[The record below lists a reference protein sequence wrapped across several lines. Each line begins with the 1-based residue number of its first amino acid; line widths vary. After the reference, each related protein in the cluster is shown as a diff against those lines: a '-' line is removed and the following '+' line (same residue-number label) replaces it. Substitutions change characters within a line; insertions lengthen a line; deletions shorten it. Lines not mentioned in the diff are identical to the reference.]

1 MQKKRKIAIC
11 LVVCVGALLPTYT
24 YGIGLSLNS
33 SWGQSGSVSDFYYG
47 EQQYFQTDDNMFSH
61 GESFVQDMGSTSC
74 VELGNLSSGQ
84 FYTAASAIEPGTT
97 IDGYQRKAMAR
108 SFGRGWEPP
117 TDPVPVGDGWDVY
130 VLLFSFASAV
140 AFLRWKK
147 NDETSSDAIK
157 NIEII

>member
-84 FYTAASAIEPGTT
+84 FYTAASVITPGTT

-108 SFGRGWEPP
+108 SFGNGWAPP
-117 TDPVPVGDGWDVY
+117 VSAPIGDGWDVY
-130 VLLFSFASAV
+130 VLLFGLASV
-140 AFLRWKK
+140 VGIRRWK
-147 NDETSSDAIK
+147 ECHS
-157 NIEII
+157 